1 MKKIITFLLIANFAQ
16 AQLPAIISGRQLVA
30 NYQTGGTL
38 NCVTWIDA
46 ANKQCYPRTGTT
58 ITPLGNYGQDNYT
71 MTNGAS
77 YNSAGYF
84 SFDGVNDYLSCSDAT
99 SDMSVINISVQF
111 WVKIKSNAANQ
122 WFMSKYDNAT
132 PNSGWNFWWDKTTTK
147 FHVGGRESAAA
158 FLSCST
164 DSTYAI
170 NTWWNVCWTKSANT
184 WKLYVNGVLNKTS
197 TLGNGTTSFGKNDVY
212 VGAYKG
218 AVFANCDI
226 AHILFYRVAI
236 SATDVLYNYQITK
249 NRFQ

>member
-1 MKKIITFLLIANFAQ
+1 MKKIIILLLIANIAQ

-30 NYQTGGTL
+30 NYQTGGAL

-58 ITPLGNYGQDNYT
+58 ITPLGNYGQANYI

-84 SFDGVNDYLSCSDAT
+84 SFDGVNDYLNCDEST
-99 SDMSVINISVQF
+99 PDMSVINVSVQF

-122 WFMSKYDNAT
+122 FFMSKYDGAT
-132 PNSGWNFWWDKTTTK
+132 PNNGWFFYYNKTTSK
-147 FHVGGRESAAA
+147 FHVDGRESAAA
-158 FLSCST
+158 YLSCST

-197 TLGNGTTSFGKNDVY
+197 TLGNGTTAFGNNAVF
-212 VGAYKG
+212 VGAVVG
-218 AVFANCDI
+218 NLFSNCDI
-226 AHILFYRVAI
+226 AHILFYRTAL